1 MKQLKERTAV
11 WLYPDTIKR
20 MDESLDKANARSRSE
35 LMEQALTFYLSYLD
49 TKDATPFLAQAII
62 SSVEAT
68 LQSAEQRTATNLFRL
83 AVEIDMMMHLLAASL
98 DITDDELR
106 ALRGRC
112 VGEVKKTKGK
122 LTFDAA
128 VAFQQRDD

>member
-1 MKQLKERTAV
+1 
-11 WLYPDTIKR
+11 
-20 MDESLDKANARSRSE
+20 
-35 LMEQALTFYLSYLD
+35 MEQIAQFPLRMSKSMQHKIVSVYQQDNCSSQNEFILKALSFYISYLEVNNV
-49 TKDATPFLAQAII
+49 TPVLSEAIVTSI
-62 SSVEAT
+62 QGALEV
-68 LQSAEQRTATNLFRL
+68 AENRSATNLFRL

-122 LTFDAA
+122 VKFDDA
-128 VAFQQRDD
+128 VAFQQSDS

>member
-1 MKQLKERTAV
+1 MKQIKERTAV
-11 WLYPDTIKR
+11 WLYPETIKR

-49 TKDATPFLAQAII
+49 TKDATPFLAQAIV

-112 VGEVKKTKGK
+112 VSEVKKTKGK

>member
-49 TKDATPFLAQAII
+49 TKDATPFLAQAIV

-83 AVEIDMMMHLLAASL
+83 AVEVDMMMHLLAASL